1 MKEFILSALPWVI
14 IGLCIVVICAN
25 KKSKK
30 NDYISE
36 GMCIGMSL
44 GILFSTMLNINLCL
58 GLSIGMLI
66 GEAIGISIKK

>member
-1 MKEFILSALPWVI
+1 MKEFILSALSWVI

-44 GILFSTMLNINLCL
+44 GILFSTMLNINDLV
-58 GLSIGMLI
+58 
-66 GEAIGISIKK
+66 